1 MSDRIKFSTIDQ
13 YLASA
18 ADEARPILVEIRRI
32 VHEVAPQA
40 EETISYQLPAFKQG
54 RVFVYFAAFKQHIG
68 LYPPVNGD
76 HALMTE
82 LKPYSNEKGNLRF
95 PLNQPMPYD
104 LIGRVV
110 AALLSQ
116 YGS

>member
-1 MSDRIKFSTIDQ
+1 MSDRVKFSTIDQ

-18 ADEARPILVEIRRI
+18 ADEARPILDEIRRI

-76 HALMTE
+76 PALMAE

-95 PLNQPMPYD
+95 PLHQPLPYD
-104 LIGRVV
+104 LIRRVV